1 MRNLEFMERTGCYGG
16 GERTNSWVC
25 GSDRASMI
33 WNVRRLQYED
43 RFEQSLERG
52 MQRRKELQ
60 SVRRE
65 IDREENLGEGK

>member
-1 MRNLEFMERTGCYGG
+1 
-16 GERTNSWVC
+16 
-25 GSDRASMI
+25 MI

-52 MQRRKELQ
+52 AQRRKELQ

>member
-1 MRNLEFMERTGCYGG
+1 
-16 GERTNSWVC
+16 
-25 GSDRASMI
+25 MI

-43 RFEQSLERG
+43 RLEQSLERG
-52 MQRRKELQ
+52 TQRRKKLQ